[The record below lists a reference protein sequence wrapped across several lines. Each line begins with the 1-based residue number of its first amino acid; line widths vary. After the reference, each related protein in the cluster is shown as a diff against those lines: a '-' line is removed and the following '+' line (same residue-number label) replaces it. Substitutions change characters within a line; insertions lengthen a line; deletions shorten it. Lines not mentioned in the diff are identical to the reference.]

1 MNIAPPKE
9 AHPDL
14 GRTLN
19 HMLLWL
25 APPVHAPGDFAR
37 QLCRREWWKIERKR
51 TRRRRRCKRA
61 RSAGV
66 RTVVGEHSPNSQS
79 YLPGA
84 LLVRSRIS

>member
-25 APPVHAPGDFAR
+25 APPVHAPGDFRPAALPSR
-37 QLCRREWWKIERKR
+37 VVED
-51 TRRRRRCKRA
+51 RA
-61 RSAGV
+61 KAH
-66 RTVVGEHSPNSQS
+66 TT
-79 YLPGA
+79 A
-84 LLVRSRIS
+84 AAM